1 MNTIDE
7 RSALTARFPFF
18 ELTRNGLLSKQLFS
32 YPQRVAM
39 SDDIINN
46 TVSRNT
52 VLITGRPDIN
62 IYPHYP
68 VTEDIKNNGGGGATF
83 FLFF

>member
-1 MNTIDE
+1 
-7 RSALTARFPFF
+7 
-18 ELTRNGLLSKQLFS
+18 
-32 YPQRVAM
+32 M

-68 VTEDIKNNGGGGATF
+68 VTEDIKNNGGRHIFPLLLTIANVRAQIKKSILLVLGF
-83 FLFF
+83 DRCRSP